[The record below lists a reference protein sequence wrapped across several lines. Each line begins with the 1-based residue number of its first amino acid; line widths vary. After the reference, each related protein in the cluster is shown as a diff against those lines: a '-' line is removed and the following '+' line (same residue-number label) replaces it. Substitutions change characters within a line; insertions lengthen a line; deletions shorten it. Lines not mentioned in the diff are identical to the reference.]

1 MKLQGNTRLELL
13 RDGKVVHRV
22 EKHNVISP
30 WLQKA
35 IREGDFGAGID
46 RNKIMPLTQWFSGCI
61 LTDKAN
67 CKSNTDP
74 GFFGMIN
81 QDSNIIAMAG
91 DDAYTGTNTRRG
103 SADLSAGATGPIT
116 NGYRWT
122 WNWSESY
129 GNGDINSVCL
139 TRANLGKLHYVE
151 AGNLDYETD
160 NTLPTTYL
168 NESLS
173 NGAISQSA
181 TMRSISVIDYE
192 NEIGYKVWYE
202 GTSSS
207 GDIKVAEYALNT
219 KRLHLTGASFDVRE
233 LIATHTIT
241 MSSGVRDYS
250 VNTHSCVTFTG
261 NKLHL
266 ITWGKDTGRVSDYVI
281 DPSDYSAISAV
292 YERNYSGVAFPWQ
305 ENYPAHAYLS
315 KDSMWINYEDV
326 SGVSTPFL
334 YAIATVNGSAKIV
347 KCNLTNDAQVS
358 ELADSPIPVQT
369 PWISLPNGDKWI
381 IQGRGDSWSAGDG
394 RWICPAVWYHN
405 GRFYRTN
412 AYDYTKQGECLQGVQ
427 GGATYGT
434 NLFKFDTNRPTDGK
448 ISIDAMFGWVSTVNN
463 LNTTVSKNPGL
474 TMRLIYEITEV

>member
-61 LTDKAN
+61 LTDKVN

-81 QDSNIIAMAG
+81 QDSNVVAMAG
-91 DDAYTGTNTRRG
+91 DDAYSGTNTRRG

-139 TRANLGKLHYVE
+139 TRAELGKLHYVE
-151 AGNLDYETD
+151 TGNLDYETD
-160 NTLPTTYL
+160 TTLATTYL

-173 NGAISQSA
+173 NGVLNQSLDMQYIS
-181 TMRSISVIDYE
+181 IIDYE

-219 KRLHLTGASFDVRE
+219 KRIHLTGASFDVRE

-241 MSSGVRDYS
+241 MSAGIRDYGVRGH
-250 VNTHSCVTFTG
+250 TCVTFTG
-261 NKLHL
+261 NKIHL
-266 ITWGKDTGRVSDYVI
+266 ITWGENTGRVSDYVI
-281 DPSDYSAISAV
+281 DPTDYSAIYATYERTYSGISFYTHASYAV
-292 YERNYSGVAFPWQ
+292 YQ
-305 ENYPAHAYLS
+305 YPP
-315 KDSMWINYEDV
+315 KDSMWIEYEDV
-326 SGVSTPFL
+326 SGVLTPFL
-334 YAIATVNGSAKIV
+334 YAIAKVNGNAKIV
-347 KCNLTNDAQVS
+347 KCNLTNDAQVL
-358 ELADSPIPVQT
+358 ELADSPISTQV
-369 PWISLPNGDKWI
+369 PWFGTPNGDRWI
-381 IQGRGDSWSAGDG
+381 IQPRGEPWYAGDS
-394 RWICPAVWYHN
+394 RWITPAVYCHN

-412 AYDYTKQGECLQGVQ
+412 AYDYSVQGAALQGVD

-434 NLFKFDTNRPTDGK
+434 NLFKLDTNRSESAK
-448 ISIDAMFGWVSTVNN
+448 MSIDAMFGWVSTVNN
-463 LNTTVSKNPGL
+463 LQTTVSKNPGL

>member
-61 LTDKAN
+61 LTDKVN

-81 QDSNIIAMAG
+81 QDSNVVAMAG

-151 AGNLDYETD
+151 TGDLDYETD
-160 NTLPTTYL
+160 PTLAKTYI

-173 NGAISQSA
+173 NGTLDVAEEVRQL
-181 TMRSISVIDYE
+181 TVIDYE
-192 NEIGYKVWYE
+192 HEIGYKVWYE

-219 KRLHLTGASFDVRE
+219 KRLHLTGASLGVRE
-233 LIATHTIT
+233 LIATHSIT
-241 MSSGVRDYS
+241 MSAGVKDYS
-250 VNTHSCVTFTG
+250 LSTATVMFTG

-266 ITWGKDTGRVSDYVI
+266 ITFPTGNGKVNDYVI
-281 DPSDYSAISAV
+281 DPTDYSSISAT
-292 YERNYSGVAFPWQ
+292 YERNYSDIEFKGFSNTFSQYEV
-305 ENYPAHAYLS
+305 LT
-315 KDSMWINYEDV
+315 KDGMWIEYEDV
-326 SGVSTPFL
+326 GGVSTPFL
-334 YAIATVNGSAKIV
+334 YAVAEVSGTDKIV
-347 KCNLTNDAQVS
+347 KCNLTNDSSVTEVATCPTQP
-358 ELADSPIPVQT
+358 DYQGI
-369 PWISLPNGDKWI
+369 WIGLPNGDRIKCHM
-381 IQGRGDSWSAGDG
+381 QGTDALLYHNNRWYRTTVRDHHILGTHLQGIHGGDS
-394 RWICPAVWYHN
+394 Y
-405 GRFYRTN
+405 
-412 AYDYTKQGECLQGVQ
+412 GV
-427 GGATYGT
+427 
-434 NLFKFDTNRPTDGK
+434 NLFKLDTNRPDSTYYDM
-448 ISIDAMFGWVSTVNN
+448 SIDAMFGWVSTVNN
-463 LNTTVSKNPGL
+463 LQTTVSKNPGL